1 MSIEN
6 SLFSTILDG
15 GILMLVIALMG
26 SLGIFVVSNRI
37 IYFKDNEKNNFE
49 DVKQELKEYIKR
61 KDASGAI
68 AFLDNYKGSTFSVL
82 KELIMEWDESKE
94 VDIILLEEK
103 AREAGLSKLPELE
116 SRMWLLGIVAH
127 TTPLIGLLGTV
138 TGMIQAFQ
146 AISVHGTG
154 DPAVLAEGISKAL
167 VTTAGGLTVAIP
179 ALIFYNFFNKKI
191 DVIVNEM
198 EKASVE
204 LINFFRR

>member
-1 MSIEN
+1 MEWMASGGLLMYFIMAMSVMGVAVIIER
-6 SLFSTILDG
+6 G
-15 GILMLVIALMG
+15 
-26 SLGIFVVSNRI
+26 
-37 IYFKDNEKNNFE
+37 IYFVTQEKGNFE
-49 DVKQELKEYIKR
+49 DIKMGLKDYIVA
-61 KDASGAI
+61 KDAKGAI
-68 AFLDNYKGSTFSVL
+68 SYLDRYQGSTFSVL
-82 KELIMEWDESKE
+82 KELVMEWDESKE

-103 AREAGLSKLPELE
+103 AREAGLAKLPKLE
-116 SRMWLLGIVAH
+116 KGMWLLGIVAH

-138 TGMIQAFQ
+138 TGMIQAFK
-146 AISVHGTG
+146 AISVYGTG

-191 DVIVNEM
+191 DVVVNEM